1 MEKKCAV
8 GERRLDLFVAAL
20 VAVACCAIV
29 VIVLWAPV
37 ARAQLILS
45 GLPGVITVVT
55 ARSRLR
61 RQKRDLDSPGPE

>member
-1 MEKKCAV
+1 MEKKCTV
-8 GERRLDLFVAAL
+8 GERRLDLLVAAL

-29 VIVLWAPV
+29 VIALWVPV

-55 ARSRLR
+55 ARSRRR
-61 RQKRDLDSPGPE
+61 RQGRDLDPPGPE

>member
-1 MEKKCAV
+1 MEKKCTV

-20 VAVACCAIV
+20 VAVACCAIA

-37 ARAQLILS
+37 VRAQLILS

-61 RQKRDLDSPGPE
+61 RQKRDLDSPRPE